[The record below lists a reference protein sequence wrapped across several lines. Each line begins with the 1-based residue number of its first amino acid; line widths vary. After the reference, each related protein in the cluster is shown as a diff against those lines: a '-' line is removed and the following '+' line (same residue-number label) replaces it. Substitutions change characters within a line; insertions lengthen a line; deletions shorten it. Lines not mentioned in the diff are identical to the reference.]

1 VKELKHS
8 LKKELLNSKVNNT
21 GQFMQSIFES
31 QYKEIRDMVSKFSDS
46 EVAPLANA
54 IDADE
59 KIPKDLINKLFENGF
74 MGSYIPEEYGGAGM
88 DYSSYAVIVEEISRG
103 CASTG
108 VLISAHTSLCMWP
121 ILNFGTDDQKK
132 KFLPRLASGGVI
144 GCFCLSEPNAGSDP
158 GGLTTFAE
166 DKGDHFEI
174 SGVKNW
180 ITNGKD
186 AGVAIVMAKTT
197 KTTDHKGV
205 TAFIVETNSPGFS
218 VQKVEHKLGIKGST
232 TAQIWLDK
240 VKVPKENVLGV
251 VGKGFGVAL
260 STLDGGRIGIAAQAL
275 GIAEAAFRYARNYSK
290 ERIQFGK
297 PISEL
302 QAIQFMLADMSTKIA
317 AARLLIMNASY
328 LKDNGLPYS
337 KEAAQAKLFA
347 SEACMSIT
355 TKAIQVLGGNGYS
368 KEYPVE
374 RHFRDAKIT
383 EIYEGTSEIQ
393 RIVIAAN
400 ELKGL

>member
-1 VKELKHS
+1 MS
-8 LKKELLNSKVNNT
+8 
-21 GQFMQSIFES
+21 MYDP
-31 QYKEIRDMVSKFSDS
+31 QYKEIRDLVSKFTDS
-46 EVAPLANA
+46 EVAPIAA
-54 IDADE
+54 KIDHE
-59 KIPKDLINKLFENGF
+59 SEIPKDLIQKLYENGF
-74 MGSYIPEEYGGAGM
+74 MGSYIPEEFGGAGM
-88 DYSSYAVIVEEISRG
+88 DYTSYAIIVEEISRG

-108 VLISAHTSLCMWP
+108 VLVSAHTSLCMWP
-121 ILNFGTDDQKK
+121 ILKFGSTEQKQK
-132 KFLPRLASGGVI
+132 YLPGLASGGVI

-158 GGLTTFAE
+158 GTLSTFAE
-166 DKGDHFEI
+166 DKGDYYEL
-174 SGVKNW
+174 SGTKNY
-180 ITNGKD
+180 ITNGRD
-186 AGVAIVMAKTT
+186 AGVAVVLAKTT
-197 KTTDHKGV
+197 KTTDHKGM
-205 TAFIVETNSPGFS
+205 TAFIVDTKSEGFK
-218 VQKVEHKLGIKGST
+218 VQKLEDKLGIKGST
-232 TAQIWLDK
+232 TAQIWLNK
-240 VKVPKENVLGV
+240 VKVPKANILGE

-275 GIAEAAFRYARNYSK
+275 GIAEAAFRYAKKYSK
-290 ERIQFGK
+290 ERVQFGK

-317 AARLLIMNASY
+317 ASRLLIMHASY

-347 SEACMSIT
+347 SESCMEIT
-355 TKAIQVLGGNGYS
+355 TKAIQVLGGNGYT
-368 KEYPVE
+368 KEYPCE

>member
-1 VKELKHS
+1 
-8 LKKELLNSKVNNT
+8 
-21 GQFMQSIFES
+21 MQSIFEV
-31 QYKEIRDMVSKFSDS
+31 QYKEIRDLVSKFTDS
-46 EVAPLANA
+46 EVAPLASS
-54 IDADE
+54 IDHDG
-59 KIPKDLINKLFENGF
+59 KIPDQLINKLFENGF

-121 ILNFGTDDQKK
+121 ILNFGSEEQKK
-132 KFLPRLASGGVI
+132 NFLPKLASGGVV

-158 GGLTTFAE
+158 GGLSTYAE
-166 DKGDHFEI
+166 DKGDYFEI
-174 SGVKNW
+174 SGVKNF

-186 AGVAIVMAKTT
+186 AGIAIVMAKTT
-197 KTTDHKGV
+197 KTNDHKGI
-205 TAFIVETNSPGFS
+205 TAFIVETSSPGFK
-218 VQKVEHKLGIKGST
+218 VQKLEEKLGIKGSS

-240 VKVPKENVLGV
+240 VKVPKENILGV
-251 VGKGFGVAL
+251 VGKGFNVAL

-275 GIAEAAFRYARNYSK
+275 GIAEAAFRYAKNYSK
-290 ERIQFGK
+290 QRIQFNK

-302 QAIQFMLADMSTKIA
+302 QAIQFMLADLSTKIA
-317 AARLLIMNASY
+317 ASRLLIMNASF
-328 LKDNGLPYS
+328 LKDNKLPYT

-347 SEACMSIT
+347 SESCMAIT

-400 ELKGL
+400 ELKDV

>member
-1 VKELKHS
+1 
-8 LKKELLNSKVNNT
+8 
-21 GQFMQSIFES
+21 MQSLFEEN
-31 QYKEIRDMVSKFSDS
+31 YKEIRDMVSKFTDT
-46 EVAPLANA
+46 EVAPLAA
-54 IDADE
+54 HIDHE
-59 KIPKDLINKLFENGF
+59 GKIPQDLVNKLYENGF
-74 MGSYIPEEYGGAGM
+74 MGSYIPEAYGGAGM
-88 DYSSYAVIVEEISRG
+88 DYTSYAIIVEELSRG

-108 VLISAHTSLCMWP
+108 VLVSAHTSLCMWP
-121 ILNFGTDDQKK
+121 ILSYGTEEQKQ
-132 KFLPRLASGGVI
+132 KFLPGLASGGVI

-158 GGLTTFAE
+158 GTLTTFAE
-166 DKGDHFEI
+166 DKGDHYEI
-174 SGVKNW
+174 SGTKNF

-186 AGVAIVMAKTT
+186 AGVAIVLAKTT
-197 KTTDHKGV
+197 KTNDHKGI
-205 TAFIVETNSPGFS
+205 TAFIVEAKSEGFK
-218 VQKVEHKLGIKGST
+218 VQKLEDKLGIKGST

-240 VKVPKENVLGV
+240 VKVPKSQILGE
-251 VGKGFGVAL
+251 VGKGFKIAL

-275 GIAEAAFRYARNYSK
+275 GIAEAAFRYAKKYSK
-290 ERIQFGK
+290 ERVQFGK

-302 QAIQFMLADMSTKIA
+302 QAIQFKLADMSTKIA
-317 AARLLIMNASY
+317 ASRLLILNASY

-347 SEACMSIT
+347 SESCMDIT
-355 TKAIQVLGGNGYS
+355 TQAIQVLGGNGYT

-400 ELKGL
+400 ELKEL